1 MSSQSLFSPSW
12 YRVAELTP
20 QLRSHAQVHR
30 QEYRGETWYVLQ
42 DPTSE
47 RYHRCSPAAYFVIG
61 LMDGRRTV
69 QIIWDL
75 ALRKLGDEAI
85 SQDELIQLLSQLHA
99 ADVLQCD
106 VPPDTQEMFR
116 RRERIRQKK
125 WQQRL
130 MSVFAWQIP
139 LIDPERFLAGLLPLA
154 RPAFTVLGF
163 VVWLAVIGAAT
174 LVAGA
179 HWSELSQSTLD
190 QLLAPR
196 NLVMLWLLFP
206 VIKALHELGHGF
218 AVKAFGGEVHEMG
231 VMILVLT
238 PVPYVDASAAWAF
251 RSKWQ
256 RVIVGGAGMATEL
269 FIAAIALAT
278 WVNAEPGVV
287 RSLAY
292 NTMLIAGVST
302 VLFNA
307 NPLLRFDGY
316 YMLMDFL
323 EIPNLRTRAN
333 QYLAHVAE
341 RTLFGRQDAEPPVS
355 TPGERAWFV
364 GFSVSSF
371 IYRILVVLAI
381 LIYVGEISLLLGVI
395 FAVMTS
401 LVWFVLPAF
410 KILDYLANSPR
421 IRRVRSRAM
430 IASALVVAGIAGVFF
445 AVPMP
450 MRTMTEGVV
459 WVPDEGL
466 VRAGADG
473 FVQKVIAQQGA
484 WVKRGD
490 PLLEIYDRDLAT
502 EVRVL
507 ETRIQ
512 ELKARHRE
520 QAVLDRVKAQI
531 LEEEMGYVRSQLA
544 RARER
549 TGDLTVTAGADGR
562 FVLPRAVD
570 LQGRYVRKGQLV
582 AHVVNIETVTIR
594 AVVLQED
601 IDLVRNGTKDVDVR
615 LAERLGVTAQAELAR
630 LVPSASERL
639 PSAALGSAG
648 GGPVAVDP
656 TDSSG
661 QKAVQKFFEVDLK
674 LPQSSRTLNV
684 GGRAYVRF
692 HHGWEPIAFQWYRQA
707 RQLFLARFNV

>member
-1 MSSQSLFSPSW
+1 MSQSLFSPSW
-12 YRVAELTP
+12 YRVANLTP
-20 QLRSHAQVHR
+20 QLRAHAQIHR
-30 QEYRGETWYVLQ
+30 QEFRGEIWYILQ
-42 DPTSE
+42 DPASE
-47 RYHRCSPAAYFVIG
+47 RYHRFSPAAYFVIG
-61 LMDGRRTV
+61 LMDGRRAA
-69 QIIWDL
+69 QIIWDI
-75 ALRKLGDEAI
+75 ALRKLGDDAI
-85 SQDELIQLLSQLHA
+85 TQDEFIQLLSQLHS

-116 RRERIRQKK
+116 RRERLRRKK

-139 LIDPERFLAGLLPLA
+139 LVDPERFLTALLPLA

-163 VVWLAVIGAAT
+163 AVWLVVVGWAA

-196 NLVMLWLLFP
+196 NLIMLWLLFP

-256 RVIVGGAGMATEL
+256 RVVVGGAGMATEL
-269 FIAAIALAT
+269 FVAAFALAI

-302 VLFNA
+302 VMFNA

-316 YMLMDFL
+316 YMLMDYL

-333 QYLAHVAE
+333 QYLASLAE
-341 RTLFGRQDAEPPVS
+341 RWLFGQKDAEPPVS
-355 TPGERAWFV
+355 TAGERAWFV
-364 GFSVSSF
+364 GFSTTSF
-371 IYRILVVLAI
+371 AYRIVVILAI
-381 LIYVGEISLLLGVI
+381 LVYVGEISVALGII
-395 FAVMTS
+395 FAAMTAT
-401 LVWFVLPAF
+401 VWFVIPGF

-421 IRRVRSRAM
+421 IRRVRSRA
-430 IASALVVAGIAGVFF
+430 IVATALVVAGIAGLFF

-450 MRTMTEGVV
+450 LRTMTEGVV
-459 WVPDEGL
+459 WVPEEGL

-473 FVQKVIAQQGA
+473 FVQKVLAKPGD
-484 WVKRGD
+484 WVTRGT
-490 PLLEIYDRDLAT
+490 PLLEVYDRDLAT
-502 EVRVL
+502 EVSVL
-507 ETRIQ
+507 EARVR
-512 ELKARHRE
+512 ELEARHRE

-531 LEEEMGYVRSQLA
+531 LEEEMGYARSQLA

-549 TGDLTVTAGADGR
+549 TGELTVTAGADGR

-570 LQGRYVRKGQLV
+570 LLGRYVRKGELV
-582 AHVVNIETVTIR
+582 AHVVNIETVTVR
-594 AVVLQED
+594 AVVPQED
-601 IDLVRNGTKDVDVR
+601 IDLVRSGTRQVDVR
-615 LAERLGVTAQAELAR
+615 LAERLGDTARAELAR
-630 LVPSASERL
+630 LVPGASERL
-639 PSAALGSAG
+639 PSAALGTAG
-648 GGPVAVDP
+648 GGPLAVDP
-656 TDSSG
+656 TDSTG
-661 QKAVQKFFEVDLK
+661 QKTVQKFFEVDLK
-674 LPQSSRTLNV
+674 LPQESRTLNV

-692 HHGWEPIAFQWYRQA
+692 HHGWEPIALQWYRQA
-707 RQLFLARFNV
+707 RQLFLARFTV

>member
-1 MSSQSLFSPSW
+1 MSQSLFSPTW

-20 QLRSHAQVHR
+20 QLRAHAQIHR
-30 QEYRGETWYVLQ
+30 QEYRGEIWYVLQ

-47 RYHRCSPAAYFVIG
+47 RYHRFSPAAHFVIG

-69 QIIWDL
+69 QIIWDI
-75 ALRKLGDEAI
+75 ALRKLGDDAI

-116 RRERIRQKK
+116 RRERVRAKK

-130 MSVFAWQIP
+130 TSVFAWQIP
-139 LIDPERFLAGLLPLA
+139 LVDPERFLSALLPLV
-154 RPAFTVLGF
+154 RPAFTVVGF
-163 VVWLAVIGAAT
+163 AVWLVVIGGAS

-179 HWSELSQSTLD
+179 HWSELTQSTLD

-196 NLVMLWLLFP
+196 NLIMLWLLFP

-231 VMILVLT
+231 IMILVLT

-256 RVIVGGAGMATEL
+256 RVVVGAAGMATEL
-269 FIAAIALAT
+269 FVAAIALAI

-287 RSLAY
+287 RSLAH
-292 NTMLIAGVST
+292 NTMVIAGVST

-333 QYLAHVAE
+333 QYLAYLAE

-355 TPGERAWFV
+355 TPGERAWCV
-364 GFSVSSF
+364 GFSITSF

-381 LIYVGEISLLLGVI
+381 LIYVGEVSLLLGVI
-395 FAVMTS
+395 FAVITGT
-401 LVWFVLPAF
+401 VWFVLPAF
-410 KILDYLANSPR
+410 KIIDYLANSPR
-421 IRRVRSRAM
+421 IRRVRSRA
-430 IASALVVAGIAGVFF
+430 IVASALVVAGIAGVFF

-450 MRTMTEGVV
+450 LRTMTEGVV
-459 WVPDEGL
+459 WVPEEGL

-473 FVQKVIAQQGA
+473 FVQKVLAQPGA
-484 WVKRGD
+484 WVKRGT
-490 PLLEIYDRDLAT
+490 PLLEIYDHDLAT
-502 EVRVL
+502 EVQVL
-507 ETRIQ
+507 EARMQ
-512 ELKARHRE
+512 ELQARHRE
-520 QAVLDRVKAQI
+520 QVVLDRVKAQI

-562 FVLPRAVD
+562 FVLPRASD
-570 LQGRYVRKGQLV
+570 LQGRYVRKGELV
-582 AHVVNIETVTIR
+582 AHVVNIETVTVR
-594 AVVLQED
+594 AVIPQED
-601 IDLVRNGTKDVDVR
+601 IDLVRSETKRIDVR
-615 LAERLGVTAQAELAR
+615 LAERLADTVRAELAR
-630 LVPSASERL
+630 LVPGASERL
-639 PSAALGSAG
+639 PSAALGTAG
-648 GGPVAVDP
+648 GGHVAVDP
-656 TDSSG
+656 ADSSG
-661 QKAVQKFFEVDLK
+661 KKAVQKVFEVDLK
-674 LPQSSRTLNV
+674 LPQGSRTLNV
-684 GGRAYVRF
+684 GGRVFVRF